1 MDRDMERR
9 TDDETPGVRL
19 PAGRSGTPDGMTRDD
34 VEARAAL
41 AQALGKEVWPADRE
55 ALLLKAAASGAS
67 EEVIARIGRL
77 PDGETFENVQDVAV
91 SLGIGVEQHR
101 S

>member
-1 MDRDMERR
+1 MDRR
-9 TDDETPGVRL
+9 TDDETPGVQVPADRRGT
-19 PAGRSGTPDGMTRDD
+19 PAGMTQDD

-55 ALLLKAAASGAS
+55 ALLLKAAAAGAS
-67 EEVIARIGRL
+67 EEVIARLGRL

-91 SLGIGVEQHR
+91 SLGIGVERHR
-101 S
+101 F